1 MEASKFAHLELDVKV
16 DFIEMIN
23 YSLAH
28 NDFSLINNIY
38 IINESEDIE
47 LTNAKLKIYSNS
59 GFIYEFERDIEVID
73 IENDVL
79 IQKPSISY
87 NYDYFREITERIKT
101 HFFIEIV
108 DENNETLYKKPYR
121 INILPYQH
129 WLGTKIYPELTCT
142 YIVPNDN
149 EIRRIVAE
157 AGVKLKEWTGDPSFV
172 GYQAGE
178 SEKVRLQAAAIYAA
192 LQKDNIAYK
201 NPPASF
207 ERFGQNIRYPQEIIQ
222 YKNGTCL
229 DLAFLYA
236 ACLEAIGLHP
246 LVVFIKDHAFVG
258 FWLLDKNFTE
268 PYISDYATISK
279 RLSQDIKD
287 IEVIE
292 TTSLVNGNDASFEDA
307 IIIAHQNL
315 VSPYNFEGVV
325 DVTSGRQYGIT
336 PIMTK
341 SDQSDYIMEGYG
353 DRKTVT
359 EAPNTVIERL
369 GNVEFKLDSIEKT
382 DIWSRNLL
390 DLTLRNSMINFR
402 MNKSAI
408 QLMVYDLA
416 SLEDELSSYERFKVI
431 EKPEILTLEE
441 ANNSV
446 INSKALKSRFK
457 NMIDADFKENRIRSF
472 LTEYMLEKQLKSLYR
487 KAKSNLDENGANS
500 LFIAI
505 GFLKWCEP
513 ETTNKFYRAPLLLLP
528 LSIEKKSASS
538 KFQIELSDDEPQLN
552 VTLVEYLRQKFNID
566 LRHLINLPKDDRGI
580 DIPLLFSSIRKT
592 IMDKAGWDIEE
603 IAAISNFSFSKFVMW
618 NDLQARKEEI
628 SSNSNVQ
635 ALIKG
640 NYKID
645 RNLEEI
651 NARNIEKTDK
661 PHELSTGSLVDAS
674 QLEAIKASDQS
685 SFVLHG
691 PPGTGKSQTITN
703 MIIHN
708 INKGKKV
715 LFVAEKRAA
724 LNVVNDRLTKLGLED
739 FILELHSNK
748 TKKSVFLDKVE
759 KSLAHNL
766 EPQNLDIDNKSN
778 ELYKLKNELSDYVEA
793 LHKKGLSGYS
803 LYELIQLHEKYHSI
817 PSNINLKSNIVK
829 TFKNSDLVKVNDITT
844 ILDNT
849 VNQLKYSKNNHP
861 LSDFKVTKYSI
872 SKRDKFPEIIMQ
884 LQSSISQLQILIKKH
899 AKINDLQTIKH
910 IQNFENEINKLEE
923 YKFSEPLSDNMYS
936 LYKKVTL
943 ESAYNYASA
952 VLTTYRDTS
961 NKLLNKYKEKVL
973 DINTQYLNSEYADL
987 NKKMF
992 KSKKIKKLIDN
1003 LAIELLQP
1011 RELEEKEFVD
1021 DLQLISEF
1029 QKAREALQK
1038 RNEDF
1043 INSFGNS
1050 WKGRNTDLVILGQ
1063 QIQFIEDI
1071 NLHNKNEEEKNIIK
1085 NLMNLVIEDPNEFN
1099 LFKENLA
1106 LLRSSS
1112 NSLIN
1117 DYNLDEQFLKDLQLE
1132 KLRTKME
1139 KWKTSMAD
1147 FKNWTFINE
1156 QFDELE
1162 KILKINVRKKF
1173 FDEENSYKLKMI
1185 VWKDIIENLIRIN
1198 FSEYE
1203 VLDSFNG
1210 FEIEQKI
1217 QLLKEKEREFN
1228 EISIN
1233 NTVNKATQNIKE
1245 KRNNEDF
1252 ESEFLLLQKA
1262 IRSNARGQSIRT
1274 IFNKTSNVIQDLF
1287 PVMLMSPL
1295 STAQYIDPDFPKY
1308 DLVIFDE
1315 ASQIPT
1321 DIAIGAISRAE
1332 NCIVVGDPKQMP
1344 PTTFFGANNMDE
1356 DNLEMEDLESLLDDC
1371 LAANFPEKYLQWH
1384 YRSTH
1389 ESLIHYSNRTYYNN
1403 SLQTYP
1409 SSNALNSK
1417 VSFKNVEGIYKRGT
1431 QRNNEIEAKAVVE
1444 IIIRHLKRDSKDS
1457 IGVITF
1463 NIQQQNTIEDLF
1475 NNELTKYP
1483 LLDSKNTSSKEPVFI
1498 KNLENVQGDE
1508 RDIILFSTTF
1518 GPDEEGKMTMNFG
1531 PLNNSGG
1538 WRRLNVAITRARKE
1552 MKIITSFNPEH
1563 IDVKRTKAE
1572 GVIGLKGFVEYARNA
1587 GSLPSINSSVSDDKN
1602 GIATI
1607 LKEEL
1612 YNRGIN
1618 VKVHL
1623 GNSKFKIDLAI
1634 IDPDNNDKYKLAI
1647 LIDGQNYYQAQ
1658 TANDRNIIQ
1667 PSVLEGLGWNIH
1679 RIWTIDWYEGK
1690 NKEIEKVLSKIE
1702 SIDNEI

>member
-1 MEASKFAHLELDVKV
+1 M
-16 DFIEMIN
+16 
-23 YSLAH
+23 
-28 NDFSLINNIY
+28 
-38 IINESEDIE
+38 
-47 LTNAKLKIYSNS
+47 TNAKLKIYSNS

-178 SEKVRLQAAAIYAA
+178 SGKVRLQAAAIYAA

-566 LRHLINLPKDDRGI
+566 LRHLINLPKDYRGI

-618 NDLQARKEEI
+618 NDLQARK
-628 SSNSNVQ
+628 
-635 ALIKG
+635 
-640 NYKID
+640 
-645 RNLEEI
+645 
-651 NARNIEKTDK
+651 
-661 PHELSTGSLVDAS
+661 
-674 QLEAIKASDQS
+674 
-685 SFVLHG
+685 
-691 PPGTGKSQTITN
+691 
-703 MIIHN
+703 
-708 INKGKKV
+708 
-715 LFVAEKRAA
+715 
-724 LNVVNDRLTKLGLED
+724 
-739 FILELHSNK
+739 
-748 TKKSVFLDKVE
+748 KSVLILT
-759 KSLAHNL
+759 S
-766 EPQNLDIDNKSN
+766 
-778 ELYKLKNELSDYVEA
+778 KL
-793 LHKKGLSGYS
+793 
-803 LYELIQLHEKYHSI
+803 
-817 PSNINLKSNIVK
+817 
-829 TFKNSDLVKVNDITT
+829 
-844 ILDNT
+844 
-849 VNQLKYSKNNHP
+849 
-861 LSDFKVTKYSI
+861 
-872 SKRDKFPEIIMQ
+872 
-884 LQSSISQLQILIKKH
+884 
-899 AKINDLQTIKH
+899 
-910 IQNFENEINKLEE
+910 
-923 YKFSEPLSDNMYS
+923 
-936 LYKKVTL
+936 
-943 ESAYNYASA
+943 
-952 VLTTYRDTS
+952 
-961 NKLLNKYKEKVL
+961 
-973 DINTQYLNSEYADL
+973 
-987 NKKMF
+987 
-992 KSKKIKKLIDN
+992 
-1003 LAIELLQP
+1003 
-1011 RELEEKEFVD
+1011 
-1021 DLQLISEF
+1021 
-1029 QKAREALQK
+1029 
-1038 RNEDF
+1038 
-1043 INSFGNS
+1043 
-1050 WKGRNTDLVILGQ
+1050 
-1063 QIQFIEDI
+1063 
-1071 NLHNKNEEEKNIIK
+1071 
-1085 NLMNLVIEDPNEFN
+1085 
-1099 LFKENLA
+1099 
-1106 LLRSSS
+1106 
-1112 NSLIN
+1112 
-1117 DYNLDEQFLKDLQLE
+1117 
-1132 KLRTKME
+1132 
-1139 KWKTSMAD
+1139 
-1147 FKNWTFINE
+1147 
-1156 QFDELE
+1156 
-1162 KILKINVRKKF
+1162 
-1173 FDEENSYKLKMI
+1173 
-1185 VWKDIIENLIRIN
+1185 
-1198 FSEYE
+1198 
-1203 VLDSFNG
+1203 
-1210 FEIEQKI
+1210 
-1217 QLLKEKEREFN
+1217 
-1228 EISIN
+1228 
-1233 NTVNKATQNIKE
+1233 
-1245 KRNNEDF
+1245 
-1252 ESEFLLLQKA
+1252 
-1262 IRSNARGQSIRT
+1262 
-1274 IFNKTSNVIQDLF
+1274 
-1287 PVMLMSPL
+1287 
-1295 STAQYIDPDFPKY
+1295 
-1308 DLVIFDE
+1308 
-1315 ASQIPT
+1315 
-1321 DIAIGAISRAE
+1321 
-1332 NCIVVGDPKQMP
+1332 
-1344 PTTFFGANNMDE
+1344 
-1356 DNLEMEDLESLLDDC
+1356 
-1371 LAANFPEKYLQWH
+1371 
-1384 YRSTH
+1384 
-1389 ESLIHYSNRTYYNN
+1389 
-1403 SLQTYP
+1403 
-1409 SSNALNSK
+1409 
-1417 VSFKNVEGIYKRGT
+1417 
-1431 QRNNEIEAKAVVE
+1431 
-1444 IIIRHLKRDSKDS
+1444 
-1457 IGVITF
+1457 
-1463 NIQQQNTIEDLF
+1463 
-1475 NNELTKYP
+1475 
-1483 LLDSKNTSSKEPVFI
+1483 
-1498 KNLENVQGDE
+1498 
-1508 RDIILFSTTF
+1508 
-1518 GPDEEGKMTMNFG
+1518 
-1531 PLNNSGG
+1531 
-1538 WRRLNVAITRARKE
+1538 
-1552 MKIITSFNPEH
+1552 
-1563 IDVKRTKAE
+1563 
-1572 GVIGLKGFVEYARNA
+1572 
-1587 GSLPSINSSVSDDKN
+1587 
-1602 GIATI
+1602 
-1607 LKEEL
+1607 
-1612 YNRGIN
+1612 
-1618 VKVHL
+1618 
-1623 GNSKFKIDLAI
+1623 
-1634 IDPDNNDKYKLAI
+1634 
-1647 LIDGQNYYQAQ
+1647 
-1658 TANDRNIIQ
+1658 
-1667 PSVLEGLGWNIH
+1667 
-1679 RIWTIDWYEGK
+1679 
-1690 NKEIEKVLSKIE
+1690 
-1702 SIDNEI
+1702 